1 MTTDHDGS
9 GKRERLRQAGLLNR
23 KAEQVTDPIFRECGF
38 FDPDDLLQVRYEMV
52 RAARSQ
58 SMDAAEAARRFGFSA
73 QTCTRYADAFD
84 RGGMPALLPGK
95 RGPRGPH
102 KITPAILHFVLSYR
116 ERYGRV
122 GSRRLA
128 PMIEAKFGIK
138 LHPRAIDKA
147 LERRQKKSVAP

>member
-1 MTTDHDGS
+1 MTAVHDGS

-23 KAEQVTDPIFRECGF
+23 KAERVTDPMFRECGF
-38 FDPDDLLQVRYEMV
+38 FDPEDLLQVRYEMV

-73 QTCTRYADAFD
+73 PTCTRYADAFD
-84 RGGMPALLPGK
+84 RDGMPALLPAK

-102 KITPAILHFVLSYR
+102 KITPAILDFVLSYR

-128 PMIEAKFGIK
+128 PMIETKFGIK

-147 LERRQKKSVAP
+147 LERRQKKLVAR

>member
-1 MTTDHDGS
+1 MTADHDGS

-23 KAEQVTDPIFRECGF
+23 KAERVTDPMFRECGF
-38 FDPDDLLQVRYEMV
+38 FDPGDLLQVRYEMV

-58 SMDAAEAARRFGFSA
+58 SMDAPEAARRFGFSA
-73 QTCTRYADAFD
+73 PTCTRYADAFD
-84 RGGMPALLPGK
+84 RGGMPALLPAK

-102 KITPAILHFVLSYR
+102 KITPAILHFVLSYC

-128 PMIEAKFGIK
+128 PMIETKFGIK

-147 LERRQKKSVAP
+147 LERRQKKSLAP